1 MSILP
6 PNKPQKTV
14 DTPKNFF
21 IYGATMNGK
30 SYLAGEFPNPLFLD
44 TDGNASANPYP
55 SIPLRNIRGKNGKI
69 AESVIDQLDKI
80 ITELQ
85 TTRHTYETIVI
96 DVIDDVVSMIETYF
110 CDREGV
116 ETIGDIGY
124 GKGHAAVKQIVT
136 SLAIEFKALPLNV
149 IYVSRIAEKSEN
161 NITYEIPSL
170 QTKFV
175 NIINGNCDYMIQ
187 AKKVGKNYIRTVKD
201 KRKNYQR
208 DELGDDRIL
217 AILDAVSGAF
227 DRSQRVNKTVQD
239 KIVKQLEKAQEEA
252 IVGEVEPEVKAEAP
266 KPVIEETK
274 PESLDIS
281 EKEVPFLE
289 EEPEVGKEPF
299 VVAERK
305 APPVQ
310 SSPDRPVSTRKR
322 PVIK

>member
-1 MSILP
+1 MNILP
-6 PNKPQKTV
+6 PNKPQKTI

-55 SIPLRNIRGKNGKI
+55 SIQLRNVRGKNGKI
-69 AESVIDQLDKI
+69 AESVIDQLDDI
-80 ITELQ
+80 ITALQ
-85 TTRHTYETIVI
+85 TTKHTYETIII

-149 IYVSRIAEKSEN
+149 IYVSRIAEKTEN
-161 NITYEIPSL
+161 NVTYEIPSL

-187 AKKVGKNYIRTVKD
+187 AKKVGRNYIRTVKD
-201 KRKNYQR
+201 KRKNYKR
-208 DELGDDRIL
+208 EELGDDRIL
-217 AILDAVSGAF
+217 TILDTVSGAF
-227 DRSQRVNKTVQD
+227 DRSQRVNKNVQD
-239 KIVKQLEKAQEEA
+239 KIVKQLEKEQEDA
-252 IVGEVEPEVKAEAP
+252 IVGDAPEEELPVVKQP
-266 KPVIEETK
+266 DIT
-274 PESLDIS
+274 ES
-281 EKEVPFLE
+281 EVPFLE
-289 EEPEVGKEPF
+289 DEPEIGKEPF
-299 VVAERK
+299 IVVEEK
-305 APPVQ
+305 APVQ
-310 SSPDRPVSTRKR
+310 STPDRPVSNRKR

>member
-1 MSILP
+1 MNILP
-6 PNKPQKTV
+6 PNKPQKTI

-55 SIPLRNIRGKNGKI
+55 SIQLRNVRGKNGKI
-69 AESVIDQLDKI
+69 AESVIDQLDDI
-80 ITELQ
+80 ITALQ
-85 TTRHTYETIVI
+85 TTKHTYETIII

-110 CDREGV
+110 CDREDV

-149 IYVSRIAEKSEN
+149 IYVSRIAEKTEN
-161 NITYEIPSL
+161 NVTYEIPSL

-187 AKKVGKNYIRTVKD
+187 AKKVGRNYIRTVKD
-201 KRKNYQR
+201 KRKNYKR
-208 DELGDDRIL
+208 EELGDDRIL
-217 AILDAVSGAF
+217 TILDTVSGAF
-227 DRSQRVNKTVQD
+227 DRSQRVNKNVQD
-239 KIVKQLEKAQEEA
+239 KIVKQLEKEQEEV
-252 IVGEVEPEVKAEAP
+252 IVGEVVE
-266 KPVIEETK
+266 EETPVAK
-274 PESLDIS
+274 QPDITES
-281 EKEVPFLE
+281 EVPFLE
-289 EEPEVGKEPF
+289 DEPEIGKEPF
-299 VVAERK
+299 VVVEEK
-305 APPVQ
+305 APVQ
-310 SSPDRPVSTRKR
+310 STPDRPVSNRKR

>member
-1 MSILP
+1 MNILP
-6 PNKPQKTV
+6 PNKPQKTI

-55 SIPLRNIRGKNGKI
+55 SIQLRNVRGKNGKI
-69 AESVIDQLDKI
+69 AESVIDQLDDI
-80 ITELQ
+80 ITALQ
-85 TTRHTYETIVI
+85 TTKHTYETIII

-110 CDREGV
+110 CDREDV

-149 IYVSRIAEKSEN
+149 IYVSRIAEKTEN
-161 NITYEIPSL
+161 NVTYEIPSL

-187 AKKVGKNYIRTVKD
+187 AKKVGRNYIRTVKD
-201 KRKNYQR
+201 KRKNYKR
-208 DELGDDRIL
+208 EELGDDRIL
-217 AILDAVSGAF
+217 SILDTVSGAF
-227 DRSQRVNKTVQD
+227 DRSQRVNKNVQD
-239 KIVKQLEKAQEEA
+239 KIVKQLEKEQEEA
-252 IVGEVEPEVKAEAP
+252 IVGEVVE
-266 KPVIEETK
+266 EETPVPK
-274 PESLDIS
+274 QPDITES
-281 EKEVPFLE
+281 EVPFLAD
-289 EEPEVGKEPF
+289 EPEIGKEPF
-299 VVAERK
+299 VVVEEK
-305 APPVQ
+305 APVQ
-310 SSPDRPVSTRKR
+310 SSPDRPVSNRKR

>member
-6 PNKPQKTV
+6 PNKPQKTI

-55 SIPLRNIRGKNGKI
+55 SIQLRNVRGKNGKI
-69 AESVIDQLDKI
+69 AESVIDQLDDI
-80 ITELQ
+80 ITALQ
-85 TTRHTYETIVI
+85 TTKHTYETIII

-149 IYVSRIAEKSEN
+149 IYVSRIAEKTEN
-161 NITYEIPSL
+161 NVTYEIPSL

-187 AKKVGKNYIRTVKD
+187 AKKVGRNYIRTVKD

-217 AILDAVSGAF
+217 TILDTVSGAF

-239 KIVKQLEKAQEEA
+239 KIVKQLEKEQEEA
-252 IVGEVEPEVKAEAP
+252 IVGEVVE
-266 KPVIEETK
+266 EETPVAK
-274 PESLDIS
+274 QPDITES
-281 EKEVPFLE
+281 EVPFLE
-289 EEPEVGKEPF
+289 DEPEIGKEPF

-310 SSPDRPVSTRKR
+310 SSPDRPVSNRKR

>member
-6 PNKPQKTV
+6 PNKPQKTI

-55 SIPLRNIRGKNGKI
+55 SIQLRNVRGKNGKI
-69 AESVIDQLDKI
+69 AESVIDQLDDI
-80 ITELQ
+80 ITALQ
-85 TTRHTYETIVI
+85 TTKHTYETIII

-110 CDREGV
+110 CDREDV

-149 IYVSRIAEKSEN
+149 IYVSRIAEKTEN
-161 NITYEIPSL
+161 NVTYEIPSL

-187 AKKVGKNYIRTVKD
+187 AKKVGRNYIRTVKD
-201 KRKNYQR
+201 KRKNYKR
-208 DELGDDRIL
+208 EELGDDRIL
-217 AILDAVSGAF
+217 TILDTVSGAF
-227 DRSQRVNKTVQD
+227 DRSQRVNKNVQD
-239 KIVKQLEKAQEEA
+239 KIVKQLEKEQEEA
-252 IVGEVEPEVKAEAP
+252 IVGEVVEEEAP
-266 KPVIEETK
+266 VTK
-274 PESLDIS
+274 QPDITES
-281 EKEVPFLE
+281 EVPFLE
-289 EEPEVGKEPF
+289 DEPEIGKEPF

-310 SSPDRPVSTRKR
+310 STPDRPVSNRKR

>member
-1 MSILP
+1 MNILP
-6 PNKPQKTV
+6 PNKPQKTI

-55 SIPLRNIRGKNGKI
+55 SIQLRNVRGKNGKI
-69 AESVIDQLDKI
+69 AESVIDQLDDI
-80 ITELQ
+80 ITALQ
-85 TTRHTYETIVI
+85 TTKHTYETIII

-110 CDREGV
+110 CDREDV

-149 IYVSRIAEKSEN
+149 IYVSRIAEKTEN
-161 NITYEIPSL
+161 NVTYEIRSL

-187 AKKVGKNYIRTVKD
+187 AKKVGRNYIRTVKD
-201 KRKNYQR
+201 KRKNYKR
-208 DELGDDRIL
+208 EELGDDRIL
-217 AILDAVSGAF
+217 SILDTVSGAF
-227 DRSQRVNKTVQD
+227 DRSQRVNKNVQD
-239 KIVKQLEKAQEEA
+239 KIVKQLEKEQEEA
-252 IVGEVEPEVKAEAP
+252 IVGEVVE
-266 KPVIEETK
+266 EETPVPK
-274 PESLDIS
+274 QPDITES
-281 EKEVPFLE
+281 EVPFLAD
-289 EEPEVGKEPF
+289 EPEIGKEPF
-299 VVAERK
+299 VVVEEK
-305 APPVQ
+305 APVQ
-310 SSPDRPVSTRKR
+310 SSPDRPVSNRKR

>member
-1 MSILP
+1 MAILP
-6 PNKPQKTV
+6 PNKPQKTI

-55 SIPLRNIRGKNGKI
+55 SIQLRNVRGKNGKI
-69 AESVIDQLDKI
+69 AESVIDQLDDI
-80 ITELQ
+80 ITALQ
-85 TTRHTYETIVI
+85 TTKHTYETIII

-110 CDREGV
+110 CDREDV

-149 IYVSRIAEKSEN
+149 IYVSRIAEKTEN
-161 NITYEIPSL
+161 NVTYEIPSL

-187 AKKVGKNYIRTVKD
+187 AKKVGRNYIRTVKD
-201 KRKNYQR
+201 KRKNYKR
-208 DELGDDRIL
+208 EELGDERIL
-217 AILDAVSGAF
+217 TILDTVSGAF
-227 DRSQRVNKTVQD
+227 DRSQRVNKNVQD
-239 KIVKQLEKAQEEA
+239 KIVKQLEKEQEDA
-252 IVGEVEPEVKAEAP
+252 IVGEVAE
-266 KPVIEETK
+266 EETPVTK
-274 PESLDIS
+274 QPDITES
-281 EKEVPFLE
+281 EVPFLE
-289 EEPEVGKEPF
+289 DEPEIGKEPF

-310 SSPDRPVSTRKR
+310 SSPDRPVSNRKR

>member
-6 PNKPQKTV
+6 PNKPQKTI

-69 AESVIDQLDKI
+69 AESVIDQLDDI
-80 ITELQ
+80 ITALQ
-85 TTRHTYETIVI
+85 TTKHTYETIII

-110 CDREGV
+110 CDREDV

-136 SLAIEFKALPLNV
+136 SLAVEFKALPLNV
-149 IYVSRIAEKSEN
+149 IYVSRIAEKTEN
-161 NITYEIPSL
+161 NVTYEIPSL

-187 AKKVGKNYIRTVKD
+187 AKKVGRNYIRTVKD

-217 AILDAVSGAF
+217 TILDTVSGAF
-227 DRSQRVNKTVQD
+227 DRSQRVNKNVQD
-239 KIVKQLEKAQEEA
+239 KIVKQLEKEQEEA
-252 IVGEVEPEVKAEAP
+252 IVGEVVE
-266 KPVIEETK
+266 EETPVAK
-274 PESLDIS
+274 QPDITES
-281 EKEVPFLE
+281 EVPFLE
-289 EEPEVGKEPF
+289 DEPEIGKEPF

>member
-6 PNKPQKTV
+6 PNKPQKTI

-55 SIPLRNIRGKNGKI
+55 SIQLRNVRGKNGKI
-69 AESVIDQLDKI
+69 AESVIDQLDDI
-80 ITELQ
+80 ITALQ
-85 TTRHTYETIVI
+85 TTKHTYETIII

-110 CDREGV
+110 CDREDV

-161 NITYEIPSL
+161 NVTYEIPSL

-187 AKKVGKNYIRTVKD
+187 AKKVGRNYIRTVKD
-201 KRKNYQR
+201 KRKNYKR
-208 DELGDDRIL
+208 EELGDDRIL
-217 AILDAVSGAF
+217 NILDTVSGAF
-227 DRSQRVNKTVQD
+227 DRSQRVNKNVQD
-239 KIVKQLEKAQEEA
+239 KIVKQLEKEQEEA
-252 IVGEVEPEVKAEAP
+252 IVGEVVE
-266 KPVIEETK
+266 EETPVAK
-274 PESLDIS
+274 QPDITES
-281 EKEVPFLE
+281 EVPFLE
-289 EEPEVGKEPF
+289 DEPEIGKEPF

>member
-55 SIPLRNIRGKNGKI
+55 SVPLRNIRGKNGKI

-187 AKKVGKNYIRTVKD
+187 AKKVGRNYIRTVKD

-252 IVGEVEPEVKAEAP
+252 IVGEVEPEVKTEAP

-274 PESLDIS
+274 PEPLDITES
-281 EKEVPFLE
+281 EVPFLE
-289 EEPEVGKEPF
+289 EEPEIGKEPF